1 MPPVSTSTGLL
12 FRSPCRIPGPR
23 GAGYFHG
30 AAWARPRVLHGM
42 PIRDLWA
49 PPQLGRLPTRVAM
62 YFPIPST
69 AAWPVLSSTGLTP
82 LHSPTQSALSS
93 SLFCLQF
100 FLLLL
105 SLTPSSTLSSHR
117 FGSSSLPPPF
127 PHCNSLFAASS
138 PIHLRLP
145 RCLLAC
151 SAPPH
156 IHSACE
162 HIAHRFC
169 FAAFGRPTPVSP
181 YPRIHVSL
189 RNGVLARPPSTCLHN
204 IHRHRFGLPFI
215 WWTDIHRPIRFMY
228 QCTFNILAYPS
239 SLSTVISLDA
249 FVLSTVV
256 AGALSYPACF
266 CFAKGTQR
274 SSERK
279 NCAQIPREI
288 QIALSASA
296 TYALAP
302 CLSSHADA
310 DGHTTKRTTPLRPTP
325 ASGPLSSTPP
335 SMH

>member
-12 FRSPCRIPGPR
+12 FRSPCRIPRTTWGWLLPWR
-23 GAGYFHG
+23 GRAF
-30 AAWARPRVLHGM
+30 
-42 PIRDLWA
+42 
-49 PPQLGRLPTRVAM
+49 
-62 YFPIPST
+62 
-69 AAWPVLSSTGLTP
+69 
-82 LHSPTQSALSS
+82 SA
-93 SLFCLQF
+93 
-100 FLLLL
+100 
-105 SLTPSSTLSSHR
+105 SHR

-127 PHCNSLFAASS
+127 PHCNSLLAASS

-162 HIAHRFC
+162 HIAHTDFTLLPLVGQR
-169 FAAFGRPTPVSP
+169 P

-256 AGALSYPACF
+256 AGALGYPACF

-302 CLSSHADA
+302 CLFLTRRRRWAYD
-310 DGHTTKRTTPLRPTP
+310 
-325 ASGPLSSTPP
+325 
-335 SMH
+335 

>member
-12 FRSPCRIPGPR
+12 FRSPCRIPRTTWGWLLPWR
-23 GAGYFHG
+23 GRAF
-30 AAWARPRVLHGM
+30 
-42 PIRDLWA
+42 
-49 PPQLGRLPTRVAM
+49 
-62 YFPIPST
+62 ST
-69 AAWPVLSSTGLTP
+69 
-82 LHSPTQSALSS
+82 SALSS
-93 SLFCLQF
+93 SSSCLQF

-127 PHCNSLFAASS
+127 PHCNSLLAASS

-156 IHSACE
+156 IHSACGASTS
-162 HIAHRFC
+162 HTD
-169 FAAFGRPTPVSP
+169 FALLPLVGPTPVSP

-279 NCAQIPREI
+279 E
-288 QIALSASA
+288 L
-296 TYALAP
+296 
-302 CLSSHADA
+302 
-310 DGHTTKRTTPLRPTP
+310 
-325 ASGPLSSTPP
+325 
-335 SMH
+335 